1 MFSSEIFPSLLCCRK
16 EFLLDN
22 LRRGRPFSHEG
33 EFEVVDKFQ
42 IVQPLFL
49 KASIEDDIGED
60 I

>member
-1 MFSSEIFPSLLCCRK
+1 
-16 EFLLDN
+16 

-33 EFEVVDKFQ
+33 EFEVVDKLQ

-60 I
+60 V